1 MLCPMFLF
9 YVDECGD
16 SALKLDPKSAK
27 PRLKESVSPYFTL
40 TAVGIRDSARKPL
53 ADALFET
60 KKRHFGDEAL
70 NGPWAETEIKGRF
83 LNRTMRSVAAG
94 IAPMSPKGYARVN
107 TVTKGERLVNDLG
120 LIISKHRP
128 LILSVTIDKRA
139 LVSKRS
145 DRFHNALGVAYA
157 LLHERVALTLEKLY
171 VGESAVL
178 IADQQTEHE
187 RYFRSGDMLAM
198 RAVMSEGLAV
208 KPNFDLIVDKPLW
221 LDTDLSSWDRELL
234 QLADLT
240 AYACHRCVES
250 GAAPQEAS
258 YLWPQIR
265 RSMAIHWRNG
275 DVNQAGFTVFPRPQ
289 AQYPLT
295 E

>member
-1 MLCPMFLF
+1 M
-9 YVDECGD
+9 
-16 SALKLDPKSAK
+16 KLDLNSPKPK
-27 PRLKESVSPYFTL
+27 LKDSVSPYFTL

-70 NGPWAETEIKGRF
+70 GGPWADTEIKGRY

-94 IAPMSPKGYARVN
+94 ITPMSPKGYARVN
-107 TVTKGERLVNDLG
+107 TVAKGDRLINDLG

-139 LVSKRS
+139 LATKRAGHS
-145 DRFHNALGVAYA
+145 ALGVAYA
-157 LLHERVALTLEKLY
+157 LLHERVAFTLEKLY

-198 RAVMSEGLAV
+198 RALMAEGLAV

-250 GAAPQEAS
+250 GTAPTEAS

-275 DVNQAGFTVFPRPQ
+275 DVKQAGFTVFPRPS
-289 AQYPLT
+289 AKYPLT